1 MIDALSNIT
10 TTVGNTSNDTSSS
23 SLFSGSENKLLDPTV
38 FYNLLITQLQNQD
51 PLEPMKDT
59 EFIAQLAQ
67 LATLEETRAMKQA
80 VELLSY
86 SQGAAANAQAVTLL
100 GKYAVQEGNNIVVKK
115 DGSTSKIMFDLE
127 EQAQEASLIIYD
139 EDGKVVNVIPLGA
152 LSAGEHSF
160 EWDGKDLNSNNVE
173 PGNYKFEIKAYNGDN
188 EVNVKTYGV
197 YLIDGISFMNGVT
210 VLKSGDLSID
220 LGSVLEVLI

>member
-1 MIDALSNIT
+1 MIDSLSNIT

-23 SLFSGSENKLLDPTV
+23 SLFSDSENKLLDPTV

-100 GKYAVQEGNNIVVKK
+100 GKYAVQEGDNVVVKD

-139 EDGKVVNVIPLGA
+139 EDGKVVNVISLGA
-152 LSAGEHSF
+152 LSAGEHSY
-160 EWDGKDLNSNNVE
+160 EWDGKDMNGSDVE
-173 PGNYKFEIKAYNGDN
+173 PGNYKFEIKAYNGDS